1 VAKKDIGRTPL
12 WNQAQT
18 TRGCCPFVHYS
29 DSATVA
35 LFWDAAPILGRC
47 SKDPLRAQM
56 PPSAELAKMRLV
68 VQKYGGS
75 SLATVEQI
83 MSIADRVVETKRM
96 GNDLIVVVSAM
107 GDTTNELLDLAT
119 KVSRSPSSRELD
131 MLLTA
136 GERIS
141 MALLSMA
148 INDRGC
154 EAISFTGSQSGII
167 TDSKHTRARILD
179 VKAFRISEELDKNRV
194 VIVAGFQGVSSSRE
208 VTTLGRGGSDT
219 TAVALASAF
228 GARECEIFTDVEGVF
243 SADPRVVGE
252 AKKLD
257 SISFEEMLELSASGA
272 GVVHHT
278 AVELAYK
285 YNVPLHVRSSFSSE
299 RGTMVT
305 GNSITDTRNVRG
317 IAHTR
322 GMILARLS
330 GIAKVNEATSSLF
343 KRLEEAG
350 VEVKLFSES
359 LVPSCEGTLLF
370 VAPESDR
377 TPLAEACQ
385 SVLDELGGKLE
396 LVSGV
401 GLVSIV
407 GSNLLWAA
415 GTCSETFLTLASLGI
430 QPYAASGTAI
440 TLSCLVPEDKLAQAV
455 RALHRVFIEE
465 SPMSSA

>member
-1 VAKKDIGRTPL
+1 
-12 WNQAQT
+12 
-18 TRGCCPFVHYS
+18 
-29 DSATVA
+29 
-35 LFWDAAPILGRC
+35 
-47 SKDPLRAQM
+47 
-56 PPSAELAKMRLV
+56 
-68 VQKYGGS
+68 
-75 SLATVEQI
+75 
-83 MSIADRVVETKRM
+83 
-96 GNDLIVVVSAM
+96 
-107 GDTTNELLDLAT
+107 
-119 KVSRSPSSRELD
+119 
-131 MLLTA
+131 
-136 GERIS
+136 
-141 MALLSMA
+141 
-148 INDRGC
+148 
-154 EAISFTGSQSGII
+154 
-167 TDSKHTRARILD
+167 
-179 VKAFRISEELDKNRV
+179 
-194 VIVAGFQGVSSSRE
+194 
-208 VTTLGRGGSDT
+208 
-219 TAVALASAF
+219 
-228 GARECEIFTDVEGVF
+228 
-243 SADPRVVGE
+243 
-252 AKKLD
+252 
-257 SISFEEMLELSASGA
+257 
-272 GVVHHT
+272 
-278 AVELAYK
+278 
-285 YNVPLHVRSSFSSE
+285 
-299 RGTMVT
+299 MVT

-385 SVLDELGGKLE
+385 SVLDEFGGKLE

-440 TLSCLVPEDKLAQAV
+440 TLSCLVPEDKLIEAV

-465 SPMSSA
+465 SPMPSA

>member
-1 VAKKDIGRTPL
+1 M
-12 WNQAQT
+12 
-18 TRGCCPFVHYS
+18 
-29 DSATVA
+29 A

-430 QPYAASGTAI
+430 QPYAASSTAI

-465 SPMSSA
+465 SPMPSA